1 MPLTP
6 AEATRLAGDL
16 GDAPLPDEDA
26 RTVLDH
32 WQHWAR
38 PSQLPPAQL
47 PGGRAWRVWLLLA
60 GRGFGKTRSGA
71 EWVRAQAES
80 GAARRIALVA
90 PTARDARLVMVEGES
105 GLLAIASDRQRPVFE
120 PSKRQLT
127 WPNGAIATLFSADE
141 PDRLRG
147 PQFDAAW
154 CDELAAWR
162 YPAAW
167 DMLMMGL
174 RLGQNPRVVVT
185 TTPKPVKLIRAL
197 LASPDCAVT
206 RGGTRE
212 NEDNLAPGFLAAIL
226 KQYEGTRLGRQEL
239 DAELLEDMPGALW
252 SRERIE
258 CARVD
263 ETPVLRR
270 VVVAIDPAAS
280 AGEDSDETGIVVAAL
295 GQDSHGYVLDDLS
308 GRFSPHDWASRA
320 LEAYRARRADR
331 IVAEVNNGGA
341 MVEATLRVLDAGV
354 SYKPVH
360 ASRGKLARAEPV
372 AALYEQG
379 RVHHVGAFPAL
390 EDQMC
395 AFTGGP
401 MAHLASPDRVDALVW
416 ALSELM
422 LNSAEPGLLGYY
434 RGLSGK

>member
-1 MPLTP
+1 MPITP
-6 AEATRLAGDL
+6 HEATRLAAEIE
-16 GDAPLPDEDA
+16 DAPLPDDDA
-26 RTVLDH
+26 QDVLDD
-32 WQHWAR
+32 WRVWAR
-38 PSQLPPAQL
+38 PSQLPP
-47 PGGRAWRVWLLLA
+47 GGAWRVWLLLA

-71 EWVRAQAES
+71 EWVRRQAES
-80 GAARRIALVA
+80 GAAERIALVA

-105 GLLAIASDRQRPVFE
+105 GLLAIASDARRPVFE

-127 WPNGAIATLFSADE
+127 WPNGAISTLFSADE

-212 NEDNLAPGFLAAIL
+212 NADNLAPGFLDAIL

-239 DAELLEDMPGALW
+239 EAELLEDMPGALW
-252 SRERIE
+252 SRDQIER
-258 CARVD
+258 ARVD
-263 ETPVLRR
+263 EAPVLRR

-280 AGEDSDETGIVVAAL
+280 AGEDADETGIVVAAL
-295 GQDSHGYVLDDLS
+295 GQDSQGYVLDDLS

-320 LEAYRARRADR
+320 LEAYRAHRADR

-379 RVHHVGAFPAL
+379 RIHHVGAFPAL

-401 MAHLASPDRVDALVW
+401 LAHLASPDRVDALVW

-422 LNSAEPGLLGYY
+422 LHSAEPGLLSYY
-434 RGLSGK
+434 RALSAK